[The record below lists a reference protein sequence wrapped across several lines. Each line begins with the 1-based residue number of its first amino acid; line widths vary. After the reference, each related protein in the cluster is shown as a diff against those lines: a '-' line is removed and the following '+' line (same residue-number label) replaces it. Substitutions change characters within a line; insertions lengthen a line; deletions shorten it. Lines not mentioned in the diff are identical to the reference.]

1 VGVAVVWVVLMMAV
15 TLHRPRFYPVPR
27 RIHRSAQKRKSANFA
42 CTEFSEVRIA
52 PVRPL

>member
-1 VGVAVVWVVLMMAV
+1 MGVAVVWVVMIMAV
-15 TLHRPRFYPVPR
+15 ALHRPRFYPVPR

-52 PVRPL
+52 PVQHL